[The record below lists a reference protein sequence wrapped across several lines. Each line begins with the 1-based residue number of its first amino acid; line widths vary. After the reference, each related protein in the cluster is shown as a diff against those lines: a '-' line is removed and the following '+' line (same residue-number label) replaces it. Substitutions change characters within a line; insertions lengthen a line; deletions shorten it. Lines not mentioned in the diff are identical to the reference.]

1 MSRAIFEAPTT
12 FPREFRIGEMVSEM
26 STKAPVLAL
35 PDRLEVL
42 DAFAAIDL
50 LKDERLFVQAVDGDD
65 DRYRFADRLFG
76 REAKEPLRAGVPAEN
91 YAVEILR

>member
-1 MSRAIFEAPTT
+1 
-12 FPREFRIGEMVSEM
+12 
-26 STKAPVLAL
+26 
-35 PDRLEVL
+35 VL